1 MVHGMDRSEVH
12 TALGGTQLG
21 MSLPLFG
28 FGALLVSFGGAVA
41 GLEDS
46 PSILPV
52 AALSL
57 LASALLAMAGALLLW
72 GHHLEP
78 EPRIVAR
85 PSPATRSSPPN
96 RAARRTPSRTPS
108 RTPGRVPARPSPP
121 RRVPSVIVDL
131 ELPARAKGKPRV
143 LKERRA

>member
-1 MVHGMDRSEVH
+1 MDRSEVH

-78 EPRIVAR
+78 EARVMVR
-85 PSPATRSSPPN
+85 PSPAARVSPPKPE
-96 RAARRTPSRTPS
+96 ARRVS
-108 RTPGRVPARPSPP
+108 AKPSPP
-121 RRVPSVIVDL
+121 RRIPSVIVDMN
-131 ELPARAKGKPRV
+131 LPVHVKGKAAPRV
-143 LKERRA
+143 LKERRS